1 MSASKIGMRRTT
13 DSAQLGRVLVI
24 LLTVLAFGLQAV
36 GIYYDAHWHSIQ
48 PPSGSRT
55 ELGRALT
62 VVGPNLTV
70 TELHPGGEE
79 IGFQVGDHLLSV
91 GDRPVSTLMEWR
103 AALSRCRAD
112 DWTTVEIERGGETLE
127 LTVLIANK
135 RLTLRFFIRNLIAF
149 VFILLG
155 AVVAWQRF
163 DDRSARLFFAA
174 SLALGIYFALL
185 DKDTPALVYAQIAA
199 LTLAPALIIHF
210 ALLFPRERLRP
221 GTWWWLLLYI
231 PSAILLILTAQAYTE
246 SLLAGTGIW
255 YAPRYA
261 TLNTV
266 GFAYL
271 TAAATFVLASMGYV
285 YATTGD
291 SVERRQLQWV
301 MWGLGIAV
309 ASSFVDMALT
319 AMHLYLP
326 ALSDLLLLGSLALP
340 VSFAFAVLRYHL
352 LDVDL
357 VVNRS
362 MVYAVL
368 TATLAAVYLL
378 LITFLSNAL
387 GITAGS
393 GNYTIIVFI
402 SALLIG
408 LLVNPLRARLQKTVD
423 RLFFRQQLDFQDSL
437 ICWSRQLNTSIRFSD
452 VARLLI
458 REAPERLLIAD
469 AWLLVL
475 DEEERR
481 FVAPA
486 VSAEGKEGR
495 ESSSVPDLSL
505 PVHSPVAVSLAQGK
519 DALLLGEAE
528 TGNGPDDLAVD
539 EIPAAWQ
546 EAGVRVALP
555 LVCGGQMVGLY
566 LLGAKLSGDIYQRQE
581 LNLLRTL
588 ANQAAIAI
596 ANARLYEQVHA
607 FSQEMEEKVRERT
620 QELRDFI
627 SAVYHELST
636 PMTAIRG
643 YTELLVDEGE
653 TLPQPAK
660 RRYLQV
666 VHRNVQRLMRLV
678 ADLSDISRIERGQL
692 TIHPEPLRLQ
702 KVVQATVASLSAMI
716 EEKGLRLDLALEPS
730 GVTVL
735 GDEQRVGQ
743 ILTNLLT
750 NACRYTPAGGRVTV
764 AARPTNGS
772 IEITV
777 CDTGIGIRADE
788 LERIFDR
795 FYRSDDPFVREQAG
809 TGLGLAITQSLVEL
823 HGSELWV
830 KSRVGEGSI
839 FGFTLPLAE
848 MPHEP

>member
-1 MSASKIGMRRTT
+1 MRRTT
-13 DSAQLGRVLVI
+13 DSVSVQLGRVVVI
-24 LLTVLAFGLQAV
+24 LLTALAFGLQAIGV
-36 GIYYDAHWHSIQ
+36 YYDAHWHSIQ
-48 PPSGSRT
+48 PPADKIELSRAVMVVGLDLTIT
-55 ELGRALT
+55 ELR
-62 VVGPNLTV
+62 
-70 TELHPGGEE
+70 PGGEE

-91 GDRPVSTLMEWR
+91 GDQPVSTLMEWR
-103 AALSRCRAD
+103 AALNRQPVNT
-112 DWTTVEIERGGETLE
+112 WTTVEVERGDEAFE

-163 DDRSARLFFAA
+163 EDRAARLFFAA
-174 SLALGIYFALL
+174 SLALGVYFALL
-185 DKDTPALVYAQIAA
+185 DKDAPALVYAQIAA
-199 LTLAPALIIHF
+199 LNLAPALVIHF

-246 SLLAGTGIW
+246 SLLAGSGIW

-261 TLNTV
+261 TLNTI

-319 AMHLYLP
+319 SMHLYLP
-326 ALSDLLLLGSLALP
+326 NVSDLLLLGTLALP
-340 VSFAFAVLRYHL
+340 LAFAFAILRYHL

-368 TATLAAVYLL
+368 TAALAALYLL

-387 GITAGS
+387 GIAAGS

-408 LLVNPLRARLQKTVD
+408 LLVNPLRARLQKAVD

-437 ICWSRQLNTSIRFSD
+437 IRWSHQLSTSIRFSD

-458 REAPERLLIAD
+458 QEVPQQLLIAD

-475 DEEERR
+475 DEEESR
-481 FVAPA
+481 FAALPSPGGEKA
-486 VSAEGKEGR
+486 DQEASP
-495 ESSSVPDLSL
+495 VPDLSI
-505 PVHSPVAVSLAQGK
+505 PASHPLAAPLLQGE
-519 DALLLGEAE
+519 DVLVLGEI
-528 TGNGPDDLAVD
+528 GMDRPGQWSDDW
-539 EIPAAWQ
+539 IPSSWR
-546 EAGVRVALP
+546 EAGVCVALP
-555 LVCGGQMVGLY
+555 LISGGQMVGIY
-566 LLGAKLSGDIYQRQE
+566 LVGAKLSGDIYQRQE
-581 LNLLRTL
+581 LDLLRTL

-596 ANARLYEQVHA
+596 ANARFYEQVHT
-607 FSQEMEEKVRERT
+607 FSQEMETKVRERT

-643 YTELLVDEGE
+643 YTELLMGEEGE
-653 TLPQPAK
+653 LPEARK

-678 ADLSDISRIERGQL
+678 ADLSDVARIEDGRL
-692 TIHPEPLRLQ
+692 TIHPEPLRLRD
-702 KVVQATVASLSAMI
+702 VVQGTVTSLSSMV
-716 EEKGLRLDLALEPS
+716 EEKGLRLAVNLDPEDAI
-730 GVTVL
+730 VL

-750 NACRYTPAGGRVTV
+750 NACRYTPAGGRITVTAQRMDGV
-764 AARPTNGS
+764 V
-772 IEITV
+772 EITV
-777 CDTGIGIRADE
+777 RDTGIGIRADE
-788 LERIFDR
+788 LGRIFDR
-795 FYRSDDPFVREQAG
+795 FYRSDHPFVREQAG
-809 TGLGLAITQSLVEL
+809 TGLGLAITKSLVEM
-823 HGSELWV
+823 HGSRLWV
-830 KSRVGEGSI
+830 KSRVGQ
-839 FGFTLPLAE
+839 
-848 MPHEP
+848 